1 MQIQT
6 SSQPAQ
12 MTIKSFR
19 IDVEV
24 VRKLVLPA
32 AVLIGSFIL
41 YWSTA
46 ARHPGWVDATL
57 ILSSVRNL
65 NLGVWANIH
74 NLFNLLGY
82 AWLHIFPGADP
93 HFSLTLLCSLLGS
106 ATVLFMYQAG
116 VELTENPTASALTS
130 VALALSLSLWW
141 HSTTIEV
148 YTLNTTLIA
157 LFLYFVFRSY
167 RRADPRGLYPAF
179 FFGGLGISNHVLMGL
194 YVFAFFVILLPFAVR
209 DFHLKARQAVALIA
223 CYLAGASLFATLF
236 ILQWYGIYRNMAAGA
251 AEGTLPLAARS
262 LGASLH
268 FATGGQ
274 FLKSMFTTGLS
285 LKEKLFWRGNYLFLI
300 VLNYPSAAMIFI
312 AAGFPRLW
320 KRSSYRGAIVFF
332 LFGITA
338 QIVWSANYFIWDMY
352 AFALPVYVMLG
363 IPLVAGIDGFL
374 KNNRCPNLRWLLFLT
389 LLVPAVLYPSF
400 SRWPNREKSVDRYI
414 ALYPE
419 AERTGGIW
427 DPAEYIFNPIKRNYT
442 EVAEFSEGV
451 LDTLPQGATYWDDE
465 SKAAYPLEFYYQE
478 VKGRRRD
485 VKTNRVFGLV
495 MEEADAQ
502 RYANRMLSQLRRG
515 ERVFVAGLVEP
526 EREILNQLYHILAPA
541 TAVKDIRSQDLNDFR
556 NSFPDFQIVDT
567 PIVPDGSLRIYE
579 LRRRSTGD

>member
-1 MQIQT
+1 MQTQT
-6 SSQPAQ
+6 SSQLTK
-12 MTIKSFR
+12 MTIKSYR
-19 IDVEV
+19 IDMEAI
-24 VRKLVLPA
+24 RKLVFPA

-82 AWLHIFPGADP
+82 TWLHIFPGVDP
-93 HFSLTLLCSLLGS
+93 HFSLTLLCSFLGS
-106 ATVLFMYQAG
+106 LTVLFMYQAG
-116 VELTENPTASALTS
+116 VELTGNLLASALSS
-130 VALALSLSLWW
+130 VALAVSLSLWW

-167 RRADPRGLYPAF
+167 RRANPRGLYLAF

-194 YVFAFFVILLPFAVR
+194 YVFAFLAVLLPFAVR
-209 DFHLKARQAVALIA
+209 EFRLKAWQVAAMIA
-223 CYLAGASLFATLF
+223 CYLAGASIFATLF
-236 ILQWYGIYRNMAAGA
+236 ILQWYGIYRGMASGA
-251 AEGTLPLAARS
+251 TESTALLAAKS
-262 LGASLH
+262 LGVSLH

-285 LKEKLFWRGNYLFLI
+285 LQEKLFWRGNYLFLI
-300 VLNYPSAAMIFI
+300 VLNYPSAAVIFI
-312 AAGFPRLW
+312 VAGFPRLW
-320 KRSSYRGAIVFF
+320 KRSAYRGAIVFF
-332 LFGITA
+332 LVGIAA

-374 KNNRCPNLRWLLFLT
+374 RNNRFPNLRWLIFLT
-389 LLVPAVLYPSF
+389 FIIPAVLYPSF

-442 EVAEFSEGV
+442 DVVTFGEGV

-465 SKAAYPLEFYYQE
+465 SKAVYPLEFYYQE
-478 VKGRRRD
+478 VKGKRRD
-485 VKTNRVFGLV
+485 VKINRVFGLV
-495 MEEADAQ
+495 MEQADAQ
-502 RYANRMLSQLRRG
+502 RYAKRMLAQLRRG
-515 ERVFVAGLVEP
+515 EQVFISSLVEP
-526 EREILNQLYHILAPA
+526 EREILNQLYHMLTPA
-541 TAVKDIRSQDLNDFR
+541 IPMEKIRSQELDDFR
-556 NSFPDFQIVDT
+556 SSFPDFEIVDT
-567 PIVPDGSLRIYE
+567 PIVSDGSLRIFE
-579 LRRRSTGD
+579 LRSRNP